1 MAAVTEPH
9 IKCVLVVGGAGFVGS
24 HVVRA
29 LLLEPDCDQIF
40 VASRTP
46 DSHPDQDGRVTYM
59 VADITD
65 EAQLA
70 ALFSTIKPQVVIHTV
85 SPSPTASA
93 EVLERTNI
101 EGTRNLLNVSAASS
115 ETRAFVYTSSDSA
128 LVPTQERINEGQ
140 GQLYTAQNYSNAYGK
155 SKGIADAL
163 VIAANGPALRTATL
177 RIPVVYGEFD
187 YNNLLPQLVR
197 SIKRGEHKIQIGSNA
212 KVFEFCN
219 VHKAAEAHVLA
230 AKALLRVA
238 DSGSEEQEGPC
249 PRPDGQG
256 YFISDGKPQPF
267 FEFMRR
273 CYAAAGAPVE
283 PDEVKIMPLYMM
295 QMISSCTE
303 WAYTILTLNSKRP
316 SLRRQN
322 IDHLDRGCCWDISK
336 AKERLGY
343 QPVDNQD
350 EAIQNM
356 MKWGIE
362 NIKV

>member
-1 MAAVTEPH
+1 M
-9 IKCVLVVGGAGFVGS
+9 GS

-29 LLLEPDCDQIF
+29 LLLEPDCDIY

-46 DSHPDQDGRVTYM
+46 DNHPDQDSRITYM
-59 VADITD
+59 TADVTN
-65 EAQLA
+65 EAQLT
-70 ALFSTIKPQVVIHTV
+70 ALFDTVNPQVVIHTA

-101 EGTRNLLNVSAASS
+101 EGTRILLKVSAASS

-128 LVPTQERINEGQ
+128 LVPTQEPINEEQ
-140 GQLYTAQNYSNAYGK
+140 GQLYTSQNYSNPYGR

-163 VIAANGPALRTATL
+163 VLAANSPALRTATL
-177 RIPVVYGEFD
+177 RIPVVYGDYD
-187 YNNLLPQLVR
+187 YNNLLPQLLS
-197 SIKRGEHKIQIGSNA
+197 SIKRGEHKIQIGSDS
-212 KVFEFCN
+212 KVFEFCD

-230 AKALLRVA
+230 AKALLRV
-238 DSGSEEQEGPC
+238 DSGSDNGLQ
-249 PRPDGQG
+249 PDGQG
-256 YFISDGKPQPF
+256 YFISDGKPQRF

-273 CYAAAGAPVE
+273 CYAAGGVPVK
-283 PDEVKIMPLYMM
+283 PDEVKVIPLYAM
-295 QMISSCTE
+295 QMVSSCTE
-303 WAYTILTLNSKRP
+303 WAFAIFTLNYKRP

-343 QPVDNQD
+343 QPVSTQD
-350 EAIQNM
+350 EAIERM

-362 NIKV
+362 HIGV